1 MWRREGFATAS
12 VAGAIAREGTTP
24 SYVSPIGMDWNVW
37 SISESP
43 QLMNRQAQLV
53 ADQFGAARSPGGTT
67 QLSPQWKLWETKSAV
82 TGKPRQGRYFGLTH
96 TIGLIR

>member
-12 VAGAIAREGTTP
+12 VAGAIAREGTPP

-37 SISESP
+37 SISESR

-53 ADQFGAARSPGGTT
+53 VDQLGVERSPGGTT
-67 QLSPQWKLWETKSAV
+67 QLSP
-82 TGKPRQGRYFGLTH
+82 PRERWDYVPAQH
-96 TIGLIR
+96 EAP

>member
-37 SISESP
+37 SISESR
-43 QLMNRQAQLV
+43 QLMNRHAQLV
-53 ADQFGAARSPGGTT
+53 VGQAESNHAAIVGVAFVEAGPASPDRA
-67 QLSPQWKLWETKSAV
+67 SFCFVPE
-82 TGKPRQGRYFGLTH
+82 RN
-96 TIGLIR
+96 